1 MVIGVYYFSACLAG
15 LGAIKTCQKTIFKV
29 GGDNIIELNKVYKMD
44 NLELL
49 KQMQNEMD
57 LIYCDILYGTGRN
70 FGDYQDIKAD
80 KETVMSF
87 YEPRIKEMYRVLNNN
102 GVIVLQ
108 CDYRIN
114 HWIRNML
121 DEVFG
126 YDNFVNEVVW
136 WYKKF
141 SQNNDRTYLT
151 NHDYLIIYS
160 KGKGYTFNTQYVVN
174 KDKEKRMKKGYFN
187 CGGGRYLV
195 YDFEKFN
202 KFAKDKDIPPEKIID
217 KTDDT
222 PYTRVDDVF
231 RDIMFLNSQSK
242 ERVGYETQ
250 KPKKLV
256 ARIIKTFSNE
266 GDIVADF
273 FCGSGTTGV
282 VAKELGRNYIMC
294 DISEKAVEISKK
306 RLSEI

>member
-1 MVIGVYYFSACLAG
+1 
-15 LGAIKTCQKTIFKV
+15 
-29 GGDNIIELNKVYKMD
+29 MD

-49 KQMQNEMD
+49 KQMKDESVD
-57 LIYCDILYGTGRN
+57 LIYCDVLYGTGRD

-80 KETVMSF
+80 KGEILDF
-87 YEPRIKEMYRVLNNN
+87 YTERISEMHRVLSEN

-121 DEVFG
+121 DDRFG
-126 YDNFVNEVVW
+126 YDNFVNEIVW

-141 SQNNDRTYLT
+141 SQNNDRTFLT
-151 NHDYLIIYS
+151 NHDYLIVYS
-160 KGKGYTFNTQYVVN
+160 KGKDYTFNTQYSIN

-195 YDFEKFN
+195 YDFDKFY
-202 KFAKDKDIPPEKIID
+202 KFSEGKDIPADKIKD

-250 KPKKLV
+250 KPKELIE
-256 ARIIKTFSNE
+256 RIVKAFSNE
-266 GDIVADF
+266 GEVVADF

-282 VAKELGRNYIMC
+282 VAKELNRNYILC
-294 DISEKAVEISKK
+294 DIGEKAVEISNE
-306 RLSEI
+306 RLSNVMLTGV

>member
-1 MVIGVYYFSACLAG
+1 MIDGLIGKQRS
-15 LGAIKTCQKTIFKV
+15 
-29 GGDNIIELNKVYKMD
+29 DNIIELNKVYNMD
-44 NLELL
+44 NLQLI
-49 KQMQNEMD
+49 KQIDDNSID

-70 FGDYQDIKAD
+70 FGDYQDIKAEKSIIFD
-80 KETVMSF
+80 F
-87 YEPRIKEMYRVLNNN
+87 YTDRIKEMHRILQEN

-141 SQNNDRTYLT
+141 SQNNNRTYLT
-151 NHDYLIIYS
+151 NHDYLIIYA
-160 KGKGYTFNTQYVVN
+160 KGEYYTFNTQYVVN
-174 KDKEKRMKKGYFN
+174 EDKEKRMKKGYFN

-195 YDFEKFN
+195 YDFDKFN
-202 KFAKDKDIPPEKIID
+202 KFAEGKNIPEENIKD

-231 RDIMFLNSQSK
+231 RDIMFINSQSK

-250 KPKKLV
+250 KPKALV
-256 ARIIKTFSNE
+256 ERIIKTFTNKN
-266 GDIVADF
+266 DIVADF

-282 VAKELGRNYIMC
+282 VAKEFNRNYILC
-294 DISEKAVEISKK
+294 DINPKAVEISEK

>member
-1 MVIGVYYFSACLAG
+1 MCNGSMEI
-15 LGAIKTCQKTIFKV
+15 
-29 GGDNIIELNKVYKMD
+29 NKAYCMD
-44 NLELL
+44 NLELME
-49 KQMQNEMD
+49 QMEDESVD

-70 FGDYQDIKAD
+70 FGDYQDIKAE
-80 KETVMSF
+80 KETIFEF
-87 YEPRIKEMYRVLNNN
+87 YKYRIEEMYRILQKN

-121 DEVFG
+121 DDVFG

-151 NHDYLIIYS
+151 NHDYLIIYA
-160 KGKGYTFNTQYVVN
+160 KNKDYTFNTQYVIN
-174 KDKEKRMKKGYFN
+174 EDKEKRMKKGYFN

-202 KFAKDKDIPPEKIID
+202 KFAEGKGISEEKIKD
-217 KTDDT
+217 KTDDK

-231 RDIMFLNSQSK
+231 RDIMFINSQSK

-250 KPKKLV
+250 KPKELV
-256 ARIIKTFSNE
+256 GRIIKTFSNK

-294 DISEKAVEISKK
+294 DVSPKAVEISEMRVQQVFK
-306 RLSEI
+306 

>member
-1 MVIGVYYFSACLAG
+1 MEI
-15 LGAIKTCQKTIFKV
+15 
-29 GGDNIIELNKVYKMD
+29 NKVYCMD
-44 NLELL
+44 NLELM
-49 KQMQNEMD
+49 KQIEGNSID

-70 FGDYQDIKAD
+70 FGDYQDIKAEKSIIFD
-80 KETVMSF
+80 F
-87 YEPRIKEMYRVLNNN
+87 YTDRIKEMHRILQEN
-102 GVIVLQ
+102 GVIILQ

-114 HWIRNML
+114 HWIRNIL
-121 DEVFG
+121 DDVFG
-126 YDNFVNEVVW
+126 YDNFINEVVW
-136 WYKKF
+136 WYRKF

-195 YDFEKFN
+195 YDFDKFN
-202 KFAKDKDIPPEKIID
+202 KFAEGKNIPSDKIKN
-217 KTDDT
+217 KTDDI

-231 RDIMFLNSQSK
+231 RDIMFINSQSK
-242 ERVGYETQ
+242 ERVNYETQ
-250 KPKKLV
+250 KPKELV
-256 ARIIKTFSNE
+256 DRIIKTFSNE
-266 GDIVADF
+266 GDLVADF

-294 DISEKAVEISKK
+294 DVSPKAVEISEM
-306 RLSEI
+306 RLEEWEE

>member
-1 MVIGVYYFSACLAG
+1 
-15 LGAIKTCQKTIFKV
+15 
-29 GGDNIIELNKVYKMD
+29 MD
-44 NLELL
+44 NLALM
-49 KQMQNEMD
+49 KQILDNYID

-70 FGDYQDIKAD
+70 FGDYQDIKAEKSVIFD
-80 KETVMSF
+80 F
-87 YEPRIKEMYRVLNNN
+87 YTNRLKEMYRILNKN

-121 DEVFG
+121 DDIFG
-126 YDNFVNEVVW
+126 YDSFINEVVW

-141 SQNNDRTYLT
+141 SQNNDKTYLT

-160 KGKGYTFNTQYVVN
+160 KGEDYTFNTQYVVN
-174 KDKEKRMKKGYFN
+174 KDKKKRMKKGYFN
-187 CGGGRYLV
+187 CGGGKYLV
-195 YDFEKFN
+195 YDFNKFD
-202 KFAKDKDIPPEKIID
+202 KFAKDKSIPDDKIKD

-231 RDIMFLNSQSK
+231 RDINFINSQSK

-250 KPKKLV
+250 KPKALV
-256 ARIIKTFSNE
+256 ERIIKTFSNE

-282 VAKELGRNYIMC
+282 TAKESGRNYIMC
-294 DISEKAVEISKK
+294 DINPKAVEISKERVNKIK
-306 RLSEI
+306 RTCFENVSFI

>member
-1 MVIGVYYFSACLAG
+1 MTIVKLNNVYC
-15 LGAIKTCQKTIFKV
+15 V
-29 GGDNIIELNKVYKMD
+29 D
-44 NLELL
+44 NLELM
-49 KQMQNEMD
+49 KQMQDNSID

-70 FGDYQDIKAD
+70 FGDYQDIKAEKSVIFD
-80 KETVMSF
+80 F
-87 YEPRIKEMYRVLNNN
+87 YTNRLKEMYRILNKN

-121 DEVFG
+121 DDIFG
-126 YDNFVNEVVW
+126 YDSFINEVVW

-160 KGKGYTFNTQYVVN
+160 KGEDYTFNTQYVVN
-174 KDKEKRMKKGYFN
+174 KDKKKRMKKGYFN
-187 CGGGRYLV
+187 CGGGKYLV
-195 YDFEKFN
+195 YDFNKFD
-202 KFAKDKDIPPEKIID
+202 KFAKDKSIPDDKIKD

-231 RDIMFLNSQSK
+231 RDINFINSQSK

-250 KPKKLV
+250 KPKALV
-256 ARIIKTFSNE
+256 ERIIKTFSNE

-282 VAKELGRNYIMC
+282 VAKELGRQYIMC
-294 DISEKAVEISKK
+294 DINPRAVEVSKK
-306 RLSEI
+306 RL